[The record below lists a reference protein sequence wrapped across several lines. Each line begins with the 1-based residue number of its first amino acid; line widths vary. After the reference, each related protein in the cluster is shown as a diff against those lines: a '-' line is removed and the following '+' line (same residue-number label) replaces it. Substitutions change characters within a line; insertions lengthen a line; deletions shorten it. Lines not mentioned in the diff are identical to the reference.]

1 MASNGAKTTYAEKT
15 KAELLPSHQDG
26 KTGKEGDVAVMG
38 GKDGVL
44 ALASVLESP
53 QKKIFEETIFGEN
66 GKKSRSW
73 RRRFVRGF
81 WPDGSLNVSSQ
92 RATEPQ
98 QICAVVKPTV
108 EQPSE
113 EASAELVHAIEVARQ
128 AAAIVARAAG
138 KAAAERKE
146 KARAVAK
153 DFKDRETAARVRE
166 HQAARKAAAKAR
178 KYKDHDGQCWE
189 RVGSYATAKAWYFKC
204 LQETQM
210 AKVMPAPV
218 ATVVVGPVVANAVGD
233 SLGAKSAVAK
243 SHKEEAAA
251 VYKARRE
258 AKQAAED
265 AAISKAQRKAKKQ
278 AAGQRTME
286 SANAS
291 ADRRVEKKAVSDA
304 RTLEKASA
312 QAATLAQRAARKA
325 NIMMQEIR
333 DVHLQSIQ
341 RSKFQVAAL
350 ALAQGIQAAAN
361 ADMARAQALELHQQL
376 RIREATIVSQ
386 NAAVAKG
393 LKDRETAERVR
404 GYQVA
409 WKIRKGK
416 KLKA

>member
-1 MASNGAKTTYAEKT
+1 MAVYFGEFECKFEV
-15 KAELLPSHQDG
+15 PSDQN
-26 KTGKEGDVAVMG
+26 GKEGDVAVMG
-38 GKDGVL
+38 GKGGVL

-210 AKVMPAPV
+210 AKVMPATV
-218 ATVVVGPVVANAVGD
+218 APVVANAVGD

-251 VYKARRE
+251 VYKARRGV
-258 AKQAAED
+258 KQAAED
-265 AAISKAQRKAKKQ
+265 AAISKAQPKASIWGGLLIWLKDQ
-278 AAGQRTME
+278 GQIVRRN
-286 SANAS
+286 ANA
-291 ADRRVEKKAVSDA
+291 RVFY
-304 RTLEKASA
+304 
-312 QAATLAQRAARKA
+312 
-325 NIMMQEIR
+325 R
-333 DVHLQSIQ
+333 DMHLITAFPRLQPRNTDQ
-341 RSKFQVAAL
+341 DL
-350 ALAQGIQAAAN
+350 ALCGELDGIA
-361 ADMARAQALELHQQL
+361 HK
-376 RIREATIVSQ
+376 VGQ
-386 NAAVAKG
+386 N
-393 LKDRETAERVR
+393 LPHPP
-404 GYQVA
+404 
-409 WKIRKGK
+409 
-416 KLKA
+416 